1 MEEARE
7 ERACLFTD
15 SEREGESISDG
26 EKLSRDEGERLEVVA
41 VVDDEFEDRFPT
53 FIW

>member
-7 ERACLFTD
+7 ERTCLFTN
-15 SEREGESISDG
+15 SEREGESIGDG
-26 EKLSRDEGERLEVVA
+26 EKLSGDEGERLEVAV

-53 FIW
+53 FI